1 MSLVFS
7 TYGTLIFCF
16 LMIGLVLFSRASW
29 AGALSLPSIMI
40 LTGMIYFYVFPVLF
54 LQAGNEMFYGLTLD
68 GFIWPQVALALYMAG
83 AFIAFFMGRRI
94 WQRDPGTAV
103 GPPVKVNPIALYAL
117 MAAIALAV
125 LVRFLLGFLSLG
137 EAESV
142 DEANLASNV
151 NFLNL
156 AFSAA
161 IPLVVWNLIR
171 TRFSVI
177 SLLILALVLFFFV
190 LDGFRFRIVILVSAS
205 AIAYCYYRN
214 IKPGMGLVAA
224 AMLSGMFVSN
234 VIEQTRQ
241 YGRGIDLE
249 RIDGVETADL
259 VLGVGGEIGP
269 VFVLTHLTQR
279 PSDLIQAEPWV
290 VAIARFVPTFL
301 WPDKPYPDY
310 LLAYSAGFPD
320 TRASTSGLAGTQHA
334 EFFMQFGWTGLPFMA
349 FGFVML
355 AIWIIK
361 RLSYLSPEARLAGM
375 AIVPSLFGFYAQ
387 QRGYAFQFL
396 CELIFTM
403 LPLFW
408 LHFEFFRRKGPA
420 MRRAAA
426 RSA

>member
-7 TYGTLIFCF
+7 TYGTLIFCL
-16 LMIGLVLFSRASW
+16 LMIGLVLFSRSSW

-40 LTGMIYFYVFPVLF
+40 MTGLIYFYVFPLLF
-54 LQAGNEMFYGLTLD
+54 IQAGNVTFYGLTLD
-68 GFIWPQVALALYMAG
+68 GLIWAQVALGLYMGG
-83 AFIAFFMGRRI
+83 AFVAFVLSRKI
-94 WQRDPGTAV
+94 WQRDPAV
-103 GPPVKVNPIALYAL
+103 SIGPPRQINQMALYSL
-117 MAAIALAV
+117 IAAIGLAIAA
-125 LVRFLLGFLSLG
+125 RFLLGLMSLDQT
-137 EAESV
+137 ETDTETNV
-142 DEANLASNV
+142 ASNV

-171 TRFSVI
+171 SKFSVI
-177 SLLILALVLFFFV
+177 SLLILAFVLFFFV
-190 LDGFRFRIVILVSAS
+190 LDGFRFRIVILVSAT

-214 IKPGMGLVAA
+214 IKPGMALVAA

-241 YGRGIDLE
+241 YGRGINLE

-279 PSDLIQAEPWV
+279 PSDLIQIEPWV
-290 VAIARFVPTFL
+290 VAAARFVPTFL
-301 WPDKPYPDY
+301 WPDKPDPDY
-310 LLAYSAGFPD
+310 LLAYSAAFPD
-320 TRASTSGLAGTQHA
+320 SRASTSGLAGTQHA
-334 EFFMQFGWTGLPFMA
+334 EFFMQFGWTGLPFLA

-355 AIWIIK
+355 AMWTLK

-375 AIVPSLFGFYAQ
+375 AIAPSLFGFYAQ

-396 CELIFTM
+396 CELLFTIF
-403 LPLFW
+403 PLFW
-408 LHFEFFRRKGPA
+408 LHFQFFRRKAPA
-420 MRRAAA
+420 MKRAAA
-426 RSA
+426 ISG